1 MRKIDEIMT
10 LDKNEIGF
18 EPDGFDIARRDVT
31 TISNLIDHMHVEAK
45 KAYELMYG
53 LKASNQVYEGNND
66 VLDQMAMITLTT
78 SDAHD
83 FMLDDKKTLGILAD
97 GRNFDD

>member
-10 LDKNEIGF
+10 LDKSDFGF
-18 EPDGFDIARRDVT
+18 EPDGFDMARRDVIT
-31 TISNLIDHMHVEAK
+31 VSNLVDHMHMEAK
-45 KAYELMYG
+45 KAYELMRE
-53 LKASNQVYEGNND
+53 LQESNQVYEGNND

-83 FMLDDKKTLGILAD
+83 FLLDDKKTLGILEV
-97 GRNFDD
+97 GRDFDD